1 MLHLKIVGLEQDIAY
16 LFYVATV
23 TLENPL
29 SILLRFVKEH
39 FCFVTEYHLII
50 R

>member
-1 MLHLKIVGLEQDIAY
+1 MLQLKIVGFKQGITY
-16 LFYVATV
+16 LLYIATV

-39 FCFVTEYHLII
+39 FCSIPDYHLII